1 MNRKLCEIMGALG
14 EQECKVL
21 QMRFG
26 LADGSE
32 MTVDEV
38 ADDLGLTPE
47 RV

>member
-1 MNRKLCEIMGALG
+1 MGALG